1 MEIPTVFADGYEKAR
16 VLDPALAHLYM
27 THMRIGDPDADAAVA
42 DLSELPQAEARRFL
56 RAALEL
62 QEDVIL
68 SAPQSLQHLVGEVA
82 TLPAWYDREAAQEG
96 CRAFL
101 RNSDALLAGYIC
113 GANVEGFSTMV
124 SKSYAL
130 TGRLLGDGVRRLKQN
145 LRQLIDM
152 FLPRGI
158 EPSGDGWKLTLRIR
172 MVHARVRR
180 LLQASDEWEH
190 GAWGVPISAAH
201 LSLGAAACSARLLE
215 FASLLGVEL
224 DRKDR
229 EGIMAVWCCAA
240 HVMGVPDALR
250 FHPQEEGLRLFRVAT
265 ACEPPPDID
274 AIAMANCIVNSVP
287 VAIGISEPKARA
299 NLSRYLYRV
308 SRELIGNE
316 TADRLGLPTVSRLP
330 LLPWLRARG
339 RVARGLL
346 RFFPG
351 KSAARARESFMH
363 LLRISD
369 LDESRFSYDDLP
381 DHIGSDRRR

>member
-1 MEIPTVFADGYEKAR
+1 MEVPSVFATGYDEACA
-16 VLDPALAHLYM
+16 LDPALAHLYI
-27 THMRIGDPDADAAVA
+27 THMRIGDPDADAAIA
-42 DLSELPQAEARRFL
+42 DLSGLPPEEAQRFL
-56 RAALEL
+56 RAGIEL
-62 QEDVIL
+62 QEDVL
-68 SAPQSLQHLVGEVA
+68 REAPQSLQALVHEAA
-82 TLPAWYDREAAQEG
+82 TLPPWYDREAALQG

-101 RNSDALLAGYIC
+101 RNSDAVLAGYIC
-113 GANVEGFSTMV
+113 GANVEGFSTML

-172 MVHARVRR
+172 MVHARART

-190 GAWGVPISAAH
+190 GAWGVPVSAAH
-201 LSLGAAACSARLLE
+201 VSLGAAACSARLLE

-224 DRKDR
+224 GRNGR
-229 EGIMAVWCCAA
+229 EGIMAVWCYAA
-240 HVMGVPDALR
+240 HVMGAPDALR
-250 FHPQEEGLRLFRVAT
+250 FHTQEEGLRLFRVAT
-265 ACEPPPDID
+265 ACEPPPDLD

-308 SRELIGNE
+308 SRELIGDE
-316 TADRLGLPTVSRLP
+316 TADRLGSPTGSPLP

-351 KSAARARESFMH
+351 KSKARDREAFMQ

-369 LDESRFSYDDLP
+369 LGESGYSYDLP
-381 DHIGSDRRR
+381 DHVGSDRRQ